1 MSNCILPA
9 RPVNHSLHRFLF
21 AGLILLASLCG
32 GCAKPPEPSPPPPL
46 QMPQQSVGEKLFLSQ
61 DYAGALLE
69 FEHDYETA
77 LAPEDRI
84 QALYGL
90 ACTQLVLA
98 HSNNQLAEALSNLDK
113 WDMDKGDTQLPENR
127 SLLLTAL
134 KIMNDHLEKRNQE
147 QLRITK
153 QKNSLITHQRKKIAQ
168 MANTVD
174 NLQKQLEELEAIDE
188 TLQEK
193 KKPL

>member
-1 MSNCILPA
+1 MPNFVLA
-9 RPVNHSLHRFLF
+9 GRLVNYPMHRFLF
-21 AGLILLASLCG
+21 AGLILLTSLCG
-32 GCAKPPEPSPPPPL
+32 GCAKPPEPPPPPPL
-46 QMPQQSVGEKLFLSQ
+46 QLVQQSLGEKLFLSQ
-61 DYAGALLE
+61 DYGGALLE

-77 LAPEDRI
+77 LAPEDRL

-98 HSNNQLAEALSNLDK
+98 HSDNQLSEALTNLDK
-113 WDMDKGDTQLPENR
+113 WDLEKGDTQLSENR
-127 SLLLTAL
+127 RLLLTAL
-134 KIMNDHLEKRNQE
+134 KIQNEHLERRHQE
-147 QLRITK
+147 QLRLTK
-153 QKNSLITHQRKKIAQ
+153 QKNSVIAHQRKKIAQ
-168 MANTVD
+168 MASTVD